1 MKCRCKSK
9 EEGPAVQRSTNEKGA
24 IGAHFQIM
32 YNPEA
37 RFREPSG
44 GRIGRGGDETCFLG
58 VRVRSWRCAPINIAF
73 PPACRLNSSIE
84 ATTVFVP

>member
-44 GRIGRGGDETCFLG
+44 GGSGAVGMR
-58 VRVRSWRCAPINIAF
+58 RVF
-73 PPACRLNSSIE
+73 
-84 ATTVFVP
+84 